1 MRYSHVVFDID
12 GTLIDS
18 TSAILDGLQD
28 HARGILGR
36 ELGPD
41 ELARGAGL
49 PAAQALAAMGL
60 DSGDEAA
67 ESWISQMLSHWDDVC
82 VFPGVENL
90 LGELAES
97 GITLG
102 AVTAETRS
110 EMERGFATMG
120 LADRLERVVC
130 ADDVSAHKPDP
141 APLLAYLEAEGCER
155 DEVIYVGDQVCDAT
169 CAAAAGVDFALAC
182 WKGIPERS
190 NVPAVGRF
198 CSPWQLLEWLE
209 REPPVEER
217 EPWLAWA
224 RELQA
229 IAQAGLYYTKDVF
242 DRERFEQI
250 RDMACS
256 CMEILSGEEPSRVRD
271 VFANEDGYQTPKMD
285 SRAVL
290 FDEEGRICLVRESDG
305 RWALPGGWVD
315 TGQTVFSNV
324 VKEAHEEAGLDVVPE
339 QLIALE
345 EHNLHNPRPFA
356 WGIAKSFVICRALGG
371 EFERNSE
378 TTERGFFSRD
388 RLPEL
393 YVEKNTKEQLHMC
406 FEAHDEL
413 SAGRPWVPV
422 VD

>member
-1 MRYSHVVFDID
+1 
-12 GTLIDS
+12 
-18 TSAILDGLQD
+18 
-28 HARGILGR
+28 
-36 ELGPD
+36 
-41 ELARGAGL
+41 
-49 PAAQALAAMGL
+49 
-60 DSGDEAA
+60 
-67 ESWISQMLSHWDDVC
+67 
-82 VFPGVENL
+82 
-90 LGELAES
+90 
-97 GITLG
+97 
-102 AVTAETRS
+102 
-110 EMERGFATMG
+110 
-120 LADRLERVVC
+120 
-130 ADDVSAHKPDP
+130 
-141 APLLAYLEAEGCER
+141 
-155 DEVIYVGDQVCDAT
+155 
-169 CAAAAGVDFALAC
+169 
-182 WKGIPERS
+182 
-190 NVPAVGRF
+190 
-198 CSPWQLLEWLE
+198 
-209 REPPVEER
+209 
-217 EPWLAWA
+217 
-224 RELQA
+224 
-229 IAQAGLYYTKDVF
+229 
-242 DRERFEQI
+242 
-250 RDMACS
+250 
-256 CMEILSGEEPSRVRD
+256 MEILSGEEPSRVRD

-393 YVEKNTKEQLHMC
+393 YVEKNTEEQLRMC